1 MKKDILVVGYGYVG
15 SSIAGIFDK
24 HCNVEIYD
32 IQPPHNTKKLSTMI
46 SNKDFI
52 FICVGTPMDTSPNT
66 EGKIVDNGIIQTLDA
81 IREAN
86 YFNGVIVIKSTVM
99 YSSIEK
105 YIKQYNMKIVVN
117 PEFLS
122 QNSFIDDTFS
132 TRNFLI
138 GGEPRYCQKVID
150 LYEGDSIYRFNGS
163 TEPLKFR
170 CVTIEQAIQFKYIRN
185 IFGAYL
191 VTFWEWVHDQTN
203 GNSRLMSSL
212 YKEFSLPSDMSQ
224 VGLDGYRGFGGAC
237 FPKDV
242 AAWNFEYKDEVTE
255 MLLNYNKKIQG

>member
-1 MKKDILVVGYGYVG
+1 MKKDILIVGYGYVG
-15 SSIAGIFDK
+15 SSMVGIFDK

-32 IQPPHNTKKLSTMI
+32 IKPPHNTKKLSNMI
-46 SNKDFI
+46 PNKDFI
-52 FICVGTPMDTSPNT
+52 FICVGTPTKKDNT
-66 EGKIVDNGIIQTLDA
+66 GSIDDSAVIHTLDR

-86 YFNGVIVIKSTVM
+86 HFNGLIVIKSTVL

-105 YIKQYNMKIVVN
+105 YIKEYNMKIIMN

-132 TRNFLI
+132 TNQFLI
-138 GGEPRYCQKVID
+138 GGEPRYCQKLID
-150 LYEGDSIYRFNGS
+150 LYEEDSIYRFNGS

-170 CVTIEQAIQFKYIRN
+170 CVTIEQAIQFKYMRN

-203 GNSRLMSSL
+203 GDSRLMKSL
-212 YKEFSLPSDMSQ
+212 YDSFPLPSDMAQ

-242 AAWNFEYKDEVTE
+242 AAWNSKNEDNLTKFLIE
-255 MLLNYNKKIQG
+255 YNKNLK